1 MVFLPLYDD
10 NPHHRI
16 PFQYVTVGLIAVT
29 VLVFLVQTSVTG
41 REARELVVGMGVIP
55 AVITGHREL
64 PPELYIVP
72 AWATLITS
80 AFLHGGFWHVAGNML
95 YLWIFGDNIEDAMG
109 HWRYLAFYL
118 LCAAAGGLAQVAMAP
133 ESVVPVIGASGA
145 ISGVLGAY
153 LLLHPRRK
161 VYVLIVF
168 RTVPL
173 PVWLVLGA
181 WILFQIG
188 SVTILLDEGSNT
200 AFWAHIGGFVAGLV
214 LIVPMRN
221 KAVPLLGRG
230 RRPSPWE

>member
-16 PFQYVTVGLIAVT
+16 PFQYVTVGLIVVT
-29 VLVFLVQTSVTG
+29 VLVFLVQSSMAG
-41 REARELVVGMGVIP
+41 RGARELVVGMGVIP
-55 AVITGHREL
+55 AVITGHVEL
-64 PPELYIVP
+64 PAELHVVP
-72 AWATLITS
+72 AWATLVTS
-80 AFLHGGFWHVAGNML
+80 AFLHGGFWHLAGNML

-109 HWRYLAFYL
+109 YWRYLAFYF
-118 LCAAAGGLAQVAMAP
+118 LCAVAGSLAQVIMEP

-153 LLLHPRRK
+153 LLLYPRRK

-173 PVWLVLGA
+173 PVWLALGA

-188 SVTILLDEGSNT
+188 SVTVLLDEGSNT
-200 AFWAHIGGFVAGLV
+200 AFWAHIGGFAAGLI
-214 LIVPMRN
+214 LIVPMRH
-221 KAVPLLGRG
+221 KSVPLLGRG
-230 RRPSPWE
+230 PRPTPWS

>member
-10 NPHHRI
+10 NPRHRI
-16 PFQYVTVGLIAVT
+16 PYQYVTVGLIVVT
-29 VLVFLVQTSVTG
+29 VLVYLVQSSMTG
-41 REARELVVGMGVIP
+41 RDGRELVVGLGVIP
-55 AVITGHREL
+55 GVITGKVDL
-64 PPELYIVP
+64 PAEFYIVP
-72 AWATLITS
+72 AWATLVTS

-109 HWRYLAFYL
+109 HLRYLAFYL
-118 LCAAAGGLAQVAMAP
+118 LCAVAGGLAQVAIDP
-133 ESVVPVIGASGA
+133 DSVVPMIGASGA

-161 VYVLIVF
+161 VYVLIFF

-188 SVTILLDEGSNT
+188 SVTVLLDGDSNT
-200 AFWAHIGGFVAGLV
+200 AFWAHIGGFVAGV
-214 LIVPMRN
+214 ILIIPMRH
-221 KAVPLLGRG
+221 KSVPLLDRG
-230 RRPSPWE
+230 SRPGPWG

>member
-1 MVFLPLYDD
+1 MVLLPLYDD

-16 PFQYVTVGLIAVT
+16 PFQYVTVGLIVLT
-29 VLVFLVQTSVTG
+29 VLVYVVQSAMTG
-41 REARELVVGMGVIP
+41 REGRELIVGLGVIP
-55 AVITGHREL
+55 AVITGDKVLPAEL
-64 PPELYIVP
+64 HMVP
-72 AWATLITS
+72 AWATLVTS

-109 HWRYLAFYL
+109 HIRFLAFYL
-118 LCAAAGGLAQVAMAP
+118 LCAVAGGLAQVAMDP
-133 ESVVPVIGASGA
+133 ESVVPMIGASGA

-161 VYVLIVF
+161 VHVLIFF

-188 SVTILLDEGSNT
+188 SVSILLDEGSNT
-200 AFWAHIGGFVAGLV
+200 AFWAHIGGFAAGLILV
-214 LIVPMRN
+214 
-221 KAVPLLGRG
+221 VPLRHKSVPLFGRG
-230 RRPSPWE
+230 RMSGPWD

>member
-10 NPHHRI
+10 NPRHRI
-16 PFQYVTVGLIAVT
+16 PFQYVTVGLIVVT
-29 VLVFLVQTSVTG
+29 VLVFLVQTSMTG

-55 AVITGHREL
+55 AVITGDRVL
-64 PPELYIVP
+64 PLEFYVVP
-72 AWATLITS
+72 AWATLVTS
-80 AFLHGGFWHVAGNML
+80 AFLHGGFLHLAGNML

-109 HWRYLAFYL
+109 HLRFLAFYL
-118 LCAAAGGLAQVAMAP
+118 LCAVAGGLAQVAVDP

-173 PVWLVLGA
+173 PVWMVLGA

-200 AFWAHIGGFVAGLV
+200 AFLAHIGGFVAGLL
-214 LIVPMRN
+214 LIIPMRH
-221 KAVPLLGRG
+221 KSVPLFGRG
-230 RRPSPWE
+230 RKTGPWS